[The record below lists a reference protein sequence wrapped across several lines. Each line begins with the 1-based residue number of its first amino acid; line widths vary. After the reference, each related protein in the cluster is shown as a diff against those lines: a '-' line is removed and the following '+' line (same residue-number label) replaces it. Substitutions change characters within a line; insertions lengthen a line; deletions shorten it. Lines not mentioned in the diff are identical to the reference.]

1 MEDIIDAAQRGDA
14 RTIRDILDRDPTVIS
29 VQDDKGYS
37 AHHWSAYADDGDV
50 LEVLLQYDHKAP
62 WTLLTKKGETVLH
75 VASCNGSNR
84 AVALLLKQGTH
95 NTSAVNRFGETPLHL
110 AAAANH
116 TDTVQKLLAAN
127 ADAGA
132 QDQWGRTALVVAHQ
146 NGYSD
151 CVGAIQQHGQE
162 QNVDVGSATLAES
175 SELSGGKHA
184 AHAQLTADLVQH
196 MKSHRLT
203 RVEPTVKQVFQQA
216 SAEVL
221 GNKRAT
227 PIKNLST
234 KKSLSKLVE
243 YPGTIP
249 LSNALHHGASAN
261 TAIGVAILSVCY
273 PHRHRAAV
281 CGGHV
286 SL

>member
-110 AAAANH
+110 AAA
-116 TDTVQKLLAAN
+116 VQ
-127 ADAGA
+127 
-132 QDQWGRTALVVAHQ
+132 
-146 NGYSD
+146 SD
-151 CVGAIQQHGQE
+151 ESCVTHS
-162 QNVDVGSATLAES
+162 D
-175 SELSGGKHA
+175 
-184 AHAQLTADLVQH
+184 
-196 MKSHRLT
+196 
-203 RVEPTVKQVFQQA
+203 
-216 SAEVL
+216 
-221 GNKRAT
+221 
-227 PIKNLST
+227 IKIENQ
-234 KKSLSKLVE
+234 
-243 YPGTIP
+243 Y
-249 LSNALHHGASAN
+249 
-261 TAIGVAILSVCY
+261 AILGVE
-273 PHRHRAAV
+273 H
-281 CGGHV
+281 
-286 SL
+286 